1 MAPTGSEMRTRDG
14 VLRKGSASDELEISL
29 LYSTPGGFNLRDTE
43 TLGKAFTEG
52 KSVPGLFI
60 VLGLPLEGVGLT

>member
-29 LYSTPGGFNLRDTE
+29 LYSTPGGFNLRDTAK
-43 TLGKAFTEG
+43 LGKAFT
-52 KSVPGLFI
+52 
-60 VLGLPLEGVGLT
+60 